1 MTEQETLQFV
11 NNTELIIDGETWK
24 QHPTYTN
31 YYASNLGR
39 VKYINRYG
47 KELIK
52 IQNHDKRNDR
62 FHFCIHGTNKVK
74 RFKVARFVCECFYGI
89 NDELYVDHINT
100 IQYDNRI
107 ENLKFCTASENVNNP
122 NTKAKGKTRSGLFKI
137 EQLDLNGQTV
147 RVWDN
152 YKQIKSTLNINEK
165 QINAISRCCSG
176 QQKTAYGF
184 QWKRYQ
190 EPDIEGEI
198 WKEYPSIKNVFVS
211 NKGRI
216 KREIKL
222 PPNYLYVSYGYDMDG
237 FMCVNINHKH
247 LRVHRMTAETFI
259 PNPQNYP
266 YVYHIDGDRHNNKI
280 ENLKWG
286 FERSKI

>member
-39 VKYINRYG
+39 VKYVNRYG
-47 KELIK
+47 KEMIK

-62 FHFCIHGTNKVK
+62 FHFCIHSTNKQK
-74 RFKVARFVCECFYGI
+74 RFKTARFICESFNGI
-89 NDELYVDHINT
+89 HNELNVDHINT
-100 IQYDNRI
+100 VQYDNRI
-107 ENLKFCTASENVNNP
+107 ENLRFCTPLENVNNP
-122 NTKAKGKTRSGLFKI
+122 KTKSKGKTRNGLFRI
-137 EQLDLNGQTV
+137 EQLDLNGSV
-147 RVWDN
+147 VCVWDN
-152 YKQIKSTLNINEK
+152 SKQMRSTLNLNDK
-165 QINAISRCCSG
+165 QMKAISRCCNG
-176 QQKTAYGF
+176 QQKTAHGF
-184 QWKRYQ
+184 QWKRYE

-198 WKEYPSIKNVFVS
+198 WEKHPSFEKLFVS

-216 KREIKL
+216 KRELKL
-222 PPNYLYVSYGYDMDG
+222 IPNYFYVSYGHDMNG
-237 FMCVNINHKH
+237 FMCITVNGKH
-247 LRVHRMTAETFI
+247 LRIHRIVAETFI

-266 YVYHIDGDRHNNKI
+266 YVYHIDGNRHNNKV

-286 FERSKI
+286 LERSLI